1 MPRRSARSACSSGA
15 SSAARVC
22 AGVVAS
28 GSLLVLLPLL
38 AGGEV
43 DANGEGSVTGGET
56 ESNSTICACAAAGV
70 MRPWVFQ
77 KIAISVF
84 YFV

>member
-1 MPRRSARSACSSGA
+1 M
-15 SSAARVC
+15 
-22 AGVVAS
+22 
-28 GSLLVLLPLL
+28 LLPLL